1 MFGWRGTSKC
11 FDLEQQE
18 RAVIVEVSTS
28 GKPKCQVWVQLLVID
43 TQALFSFSPKNLHH
57 ITSNVWTHTWSIKY
71 RLKNN

>member
-43 TQALFSFSPKNLHH
+43 THMGPVRFAEKIN
-57 ITSNVWTHTWSIKY
+57 
-71 RLKNN
+71 

>member
-28 GKPKCQVWVQLLVID
+28 VKPKCQVWVQLLVID
-43 TQALFSFSPKNLHH
+43 THMIRCNWPGQCNVLFN
-57 ITSNVWTHTWSIKY
+57 NVSSCTV
-71 RLKNN
+71 